1 MVGPGKGFHTYQGER
16 ISGVNGTRATIKV
29 PTHRAT
35 PPSPLRMSGLLKRA
49 VKEPT
54 LEGITP
60 VRAALAEVI
69 DILRTIFAYKALEER
84 DA

>member
-1 MVGPGKGFHTYQGER
+1 MRSDRLLLLTFTGCKSGKEFT
-16 ISGVNGTRATIKV
+16 
-29 PTHRAT
+29 T
-35 PPSPLRMSGLLKRA
+35 PMRY

-69 DILRTIFAYKALEER
+69 DVLRTIFAYKAPEER